1 VLAIGR
7 GNLSDDVLGALIV
20 QTFLELGA
28 DELSF
33 FDLAIHHDNGSCVI
47 KSHLGDLCTIK
58 HGVEVDVP
66 LNTQDFT
73 VLLCHVGEVG
83 EADTR
88 KVLATPSTK
97 QLGYG
102 FPLTALR
109 TGTGIDEKWGAK
121 FAEVG
126 FRKLI
131 SLESID
137 RFSLIRATTDLRN
150 NEFFIDELFSDEHVM
165 FVFSN
170 NGLQQAGLLSESLRL
185 SMLEQQIQEVESYD
199 AGFVKGGLLV
209 EDQNINLRVPAE
221 IDKQDVAIFCNLIRQ
236 ADREINSVGSFLIYY
251 QMIEYCIDKI
261 FQIEVKNIPSLEID
275 TWTLKEKLSE
285 ITNEVARIG
294 KLDQSYL
301 LNNVRR
307 GKFTE
312 LKQECLQLLENA
324 GEPEKPDVTWYK
336 ALYKVRNMVVH
347 NQMRFHR
354 QAGKMELWATNK
366 ALRAACTEALF
377 CFSPRAA

>member
-1 VLAIGR
+1 M
-7 GNLSDDVLGALIV
+7 

-28 DELSF
+28 DELSLF
-33 FDLAIHHDNGSCVI
+33 QPAVHHDNGSCVI

-58 HGVEVDVP
+58 HGIEVDIP
-66 LNTQDFT
+66 LKIQDFT

-88 KVLATPSTK
+88 KVLAAPSTT

-109 TGTGIDEKWGAK
+109 TGTGIDGKWGAK

-131 SLESID
+131 SLESVD
-137 RFSLIRATTDLRN
+137 RFSRVRATTDLRN

-170 NGLQQAGLLSESLRL
+170 NGLQQAGLSHESLRL
-185 SMLEQQIQEVESYD
+185 SMLEQHIQEVESFD
-199 AGFVKGGLLV
+199 AGFVKGSLLV
-209 EDQNINLRVPAE
+209 ENQNINLRVPAD
-221 IDKQDVAIFCNLIRQ
+221 IDEQDVAIFCNLIRQ
-236 ADREINSVGSFLIYY
+236 ADKEFGSVGSFLIYY

-261 FQIEVKNIPSLEID
+261 FQIEVKRLPSLDID

-285 ITNEVARIG
+285 VTNELARIG
-294 KLDQSYL
+294 KLDQNYFV
-301 LNNVRR
+301 NNVRR
-307 GKFTE
+307 NKFND
-312 LKQECLQLLENA
+312 LKQMCLQLLEDA
-324 GEPEKPDVTWYK
+324 GEPEKADVQWYK

-354 QAGKMELWATNK
+354 QAGKMELSATNK

-377 CFSPRAA
+377 CFSSTAA